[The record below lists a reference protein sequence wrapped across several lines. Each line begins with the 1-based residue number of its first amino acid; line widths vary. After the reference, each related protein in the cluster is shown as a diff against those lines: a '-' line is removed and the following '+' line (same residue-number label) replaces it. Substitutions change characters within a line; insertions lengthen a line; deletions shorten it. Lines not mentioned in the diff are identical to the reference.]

1 MRQKIRFLMGNEPRE
16 LSVSDPTMTVL
27 DYLRGPERRF
37 GTKEGCG
44 EGDCG
49 ACTVVL
55 GRLSNGRLRYEAV
68 NACIQFLPTLDG
80 AQLLTV
86 EDLKQPDG
94 TLHPVQQAMVET
106 DGSQCGFCT
115 PGFVMSLFA
124 LYQGGSNP
132 PGRQVIDDTLA
143 GNLCRCTG
151 YGPIITAAQQMHA
164 LGDRVSERFQR
175 LMKETATQ
183 LTAISDQ
190 ETLCVGE
197 GERRLYAPATMDA
210 LADLVVAHPDAQ
222 ILAGGTD
229 VGLWVTKH
237 LRELKTVIYLGR
249 VADLARKTETET
261 AIEIGAG
268 ATYSHAM
275 DLIARH
281 YPDMGELFRRLGS
294 VQVRNAGTIGGNI
307 ANGSPIGDSPP
318 PLIAAGATL
327 HLRKGAERRSLPLED
342 FFIDYGKQD
351 RQPGE
356 FVEGI
361 TLPKPTPATRFRT
374 YKISKRFD
382 QDISA
387 VCAAFSLRVEEGRVT
402 HIRIAYGGVASIP
415 KRASHAER
423 CLDGAEWS
431 EVSVASAI
439 KALEQDFQPITDM
452 RASAGYRRTIA
463 GNLLRKFFIET
474 SQPDVATR
482 LIGAPELAHV

>member
-1 MRQKIRFLMGNEPRE
+1 MREKIRFLLGHQPRE
-16 LSVSDPTMTVL
+16 LTVTDPTMTVL
-27 DYLRGPERRF
+27 DYLRGIERRC
-37 GTKEGCG
+37 GTKEGCA

-55 GRLSNGRLRYEAV
+55 GRVNNGQLHYEAV

-80 AQLLTV
+80 TQLLTV

-151 YGPIITAAQQMHA
+151 YGPIITAAQCMFT
-164 LGDRVSERFQR
+164 LPGPGSRER
-175 LMKETATQ
+175 
-183 LTAISDQ
+183 DQ
-190 ETLCVGE
+190 ETIAKLTVWQDEQTLCVGE
-197 GERRLYAPATMDA
+197 STCRFYAPATLDA
-210 LADLVVAHPDAQ
+210 LADLVLAHPDAQ

-229 VGLWVTKH
+229 IGLWVTKH
-237 LRELKTVIYLGR
+237 LRELPTIIYLGR
-249 VADLARKTETET
+249 VQELARIEETET
-261 AIEIGAG
+261 TIEIGAG
-268 ATYSHAM
+268 ATYSAAM
-275 DLIARH
+275 DIVARH

-318 PLIAAGATL
+318 PLIAADATL
-327 HLRKGAERRSLPLED
+327 HLRRGKDRRSLALED
-342 FFIDYGKQD
+342 FFIAYGKQN
-351 RQPGE
+351 RQAGE
-356 FVEGI
+356 FVERI
-361 TLPKPTPATRFRT
+361 TLPKPNPATRFRT
-374 YKISKRFD
+374 YKITKRFD

-387 VCAAFSLRVEEGRVT
+387 VCAAFAMRLEDNRIA
-402 HIRIAYGGVASIP
+402 HIRIAYGGLAATP
-415 KRASHAER
+415 KRAGNAER
-423 CLDGAEWS
+423 ALAGQPWS
-431 EVSVASAI
+431 EATLAAAMQ
-439 KALEQDFQPITDM
+439 ALDQDFQPISDM
-452 RASAGYRRTIA
+452 RASAGYRHRIA

-474 SQPDVATR
+474 TQPHAATR
-482 LIGAPELAHV
+482 VVGAPELAHV